1 MLRVKKTIK
10 LAGVVVIGAAVGF
23 MLWKMLGSVPII
35 LWAAVLGVIPTLI
48 GIEMTFKPPATPKAK
63 GIYRIIFGIWA
74 IATCVLAYLQY
85 KRDEP
90 QIPNLPQITI
100 ETFPGLPE
108 GMTNNVHFRFNR
120 LSIRNANDVA
130 FENLCSRLQLPEPIY
145 QTMETDSPPGTVID
159 WHPIITK
166 ATISGTGTHSVLGPN
181 STAHF
186 VYSPPCFFP
195 EGNKAQLT
203 GFFDNGEKTGIWELT
218 ADKLPPHGVVS
229 LLFLTSNDDNETN
242 YITFVKTAFTNDGA
256 HFETTMQR
264 TADGS
269 VDTRS
274 LIIAMIVHTNKVP
287 IPNEDWHLGSDE
299 LRFSFEGLYQ
309 YPAAGKLGTQHF
321 LLPLAFDAKSRAL
334 SSLPIQPN
342 DGKWKRVT
350 IEFQ

>member
-1 MLRVKKTIK
+1 MKKTIK

-130 FENLCSRLQLPEPIY
+130 FKVFAAVCSY
-145 QTMETDSPPGTVID
+145 QNQYIRRWKLTLRQAQSL
-159 WHPIITK
+159 
-166 ATISGTGTHSVLGPN
+166 TGTP
-181 STAHF
+181 
-186 VYSPPCFFP
+186 
-195 EGNKAQLT
+195 
-203 GFFDNGEKTGIWELT
+203 
-218 ADKLPPHGVVS
+218 
-229 LLFLTSNDDNETN
+229 
-242 YITFVKTAFTNDGA
+242 
-256 HFETTMQR
+256 
-264 TADGS
+264 
-269 VDTRS
+269 
-274 LIIAMIVHTNKVP
+274 
-287 IPNEDWHLGSDE
+287 
-299 LRFSFEGLYQ
+299 
-309 YPAAGKLGTQHF
+309 
-321 LLPLAFDAKSRAL
+321 LLPKRQLAEQELIRS
-334 SSLPIQPN
+334 
-342 DGKWKRVT
+342 
-350 IEFQ
+350 

>member
-1 MLRVKKTIK
+1 M
-10 LAGVVVIGAAVGF
+10 
-23 MLWKMLGSVPII
+23 
-35 LWAAVLGVIPTLI
+35 
-48 GIEMTFKPPATPKAK
+48 
-63 GIYRIIFGIWA
+63 
-74 IATCVLAYLQY
+74 
-85 KRDEP
+85 
-90 QIPNLPQITI
+90 
-100 ETFPGLPE
+100 
-108 GMTNNVHFRFNR
+108 
-120 LSIRNANDVA
+120 
-130 FENLCSRLQLPEPIY
+130 
-145 QTMETDSPPGTVID
+145 
-159 WHPIITK
+159 
-166 ATISGTGTHSVLGPN
+166 
-181 STAHF
+181 
-186 VYSPPCFFP
+186 
-195 EGNKAQLT
+195 T